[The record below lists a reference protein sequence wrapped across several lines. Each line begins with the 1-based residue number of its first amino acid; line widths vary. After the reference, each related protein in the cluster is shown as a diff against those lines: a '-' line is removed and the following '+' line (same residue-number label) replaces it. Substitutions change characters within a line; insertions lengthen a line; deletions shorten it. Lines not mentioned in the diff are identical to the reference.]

1 MDLSALIR
9 DVPDYPKPGILFKD
23 ITPLLADGAAMRE
36 VTAQFAARAAE
47 LKADAIAGIEAR
59 GFIFAPAVAAQMGL
73 PFIPVRKE
81 GKLPYDCVTHSYDL
95 EYGSDT
101 LQIHV
106 DALSQGQRVVIVDDL
121 IATGGTAEASI
132 RLLRRAGATVVGA
145 AFIVSSPAKAL
156 TSMNRVDFG
165 RWKLVISTSAARK
178 R

>member
-9 DVPDYPKPGILFKD
+9 EVPDYPKPGILFKD

-81 GKLPYDCVTHSYDL
+81 GKLPAETRAATYDL
-95 EYGSDT
+95 EYGTAT
-101 LQIHV
+101 LEIHV
-106 DALSQGQRVVIVDDL
+106 DALAPGARVVVVDDVL
-121 IATGGTAEASI
+121 ATGGTLTATQALVEG
-132 RLLRRAGATVVGA
+132 AGASVAGHLVMIEIGVLGGRDRLEPT
-145 AFIVSSPAKAL
+145 PLTAL
-156 TSMNRVDFG
+156 HTY
-165 RWKLVISTSAARK
+165 
-178 R
+178 